1 MASASIHA
9 GADGRNVMIS
19 DRIRS
24 PACLGDHRSG
34 EESNM
39 PGEIRVEIREAPT
52 TGRVAVVSI
61 AHEAKLNTLN
71 PPLMRDFIAAMERLS
86 ADATLHAAV
95 LTGAGGKAFVGG
107 ADITVMADL
116 ADGEAARA
124 FITLVHG
131 CCQAVRDCPVPVIGR
146 LNGWT
151 LGAGLELAAACD
163 MRIAAEHAQF
173 GMPEVRVGIPSVVEA
188 ALLPGLIGWG
198 RTRRLLL
205 LAETIGAAEA
215 LSWGLVEAVVPAD
228 GLDAAVQ
235 DWLGHLGAAGRRAL
249 RLQKRLIRQWED
261 LPMREAV
268 AAGIPAFAAAW
279 ETEEPRR
286 MLGAFRQRRAASP

>member
-1 MASASIHA
+1 
-9 GADGRNVMIS
+9 VMIS

-39 PGEIRVEIREAPT
+39 PGEIRVEIREAPM